1 MNIRCFL
8 TGFIGQEDKPS
19 GGCDALKNGG
29 KIGVEGRV
37 KLACKRPSTP
47 IFTSDEYPMLLDRFY
62 RSRRQAVGRL
72 RRPKGGCRSISKLP
86 QPPFCPFL
94 TT

>member
-1 MNIRCFL
+1 
-8 TGFIGQEDKPS
+8 
-19 GGCDALKNGG
+19 
-29 KIGVEGRV
+29 
-37 KLACKRPSTP
+37 
-47 IFTSDEYPMLLDRFY
+47 MLLDQLY

-72 RRPKGGCRSISKLP
+72 RRSKSGCRSISKLP